1 VFKLAGNHLDCHAP
15 IVSAPEVGPLWVWC
29 KVPSMH
35 QNRLSESSPSR
46 GTDMARTKR
55 PELTALLRTVPIF
68 STCTAKELSAIA
80 AAVKEMDFP
89 AGKVICEEGQTGVGL
104 HVIVQGETK
113 VQIGGRTRS
122 RLGPGA
128 FFGEIA
134 LLDGGPR
141 TATIVAETPVKAL
154 SIVIWDFK
162 AILKSQSN
170 LALKMLEE
178 VCRRLRATN
187 ESSLTH

>member
-1 VFKLAGNHLDCHAP
+1 
-15 IVSAPEVGPLWVWC
+15 
-29 KVPSMH
+29 
-35 QNRLSESSPSR
+35 
-46 GTDMARTKR
+46 MARTKSR

-68 STCTAKELSAIA
+68 SACTAKELSAIA
-80 AAVKEMDFP
+80 ATVKEMDFP

-104 HVIVQGETK
+104 HIIVQGETK

-141 TATIVAETPVKAL
+141 TATVIAETPVKAL

-162 AILKSQSN
+162 GLLKSQSN
-170 LALKMLEE
+170 LAFKMLEE

-187 ESSLTH
+187 KSSLTH

>member
-1 VFKLAGNHLDCHAP
+1 
-15 IVSAPEVGPLWVWC
+15 
-29 KVPSMH
+29 
-35 QNRLSESSPSR
+35 
-46 GTDMARTKR
+46 MAKTKTK

-68 STCTAKELSAIA
+68 STCTAKELKAIA
-80 AAVKEMDFP
+80 ATVKEVDFP
-89 AGKVICEEGQTGVGL
+89 AGKVICEEGQTGVWL

-113 VQIGGRTRS
+113 VQVGGRTRA

-141 TATIVAETPVKAL
+141 TATVIAETPVRAL

-162 AILKSQSN
+162 ALLQSQSN

-178 VCRRLRATN
+178 VCRRVRASN
-187 ESSLTH
+187 ESTLTH